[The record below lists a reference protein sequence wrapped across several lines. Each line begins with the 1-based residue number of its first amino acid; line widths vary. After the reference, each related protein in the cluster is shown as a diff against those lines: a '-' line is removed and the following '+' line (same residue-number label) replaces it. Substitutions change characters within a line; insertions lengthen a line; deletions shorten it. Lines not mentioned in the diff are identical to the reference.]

1 LDPNGVSLA
10 GLKQLLDPNDLQA
23 NSNQIGVNGQI
34 FNKGFSAI
42 LQLLQNALGK
52 DLVAAPRVICADG
65 KDSEIFIGRE
75 MRYPTT
81 YSQPVVPQNDSGQGA
96 GFILPGN
103 PGSFEPRSVGV
114 TLKVNASSTVLPT
127 AVDIK
132 IDKLE
137 VVDFSGFLDYGCE
150 INSVTLGTP
159 ETIFN
164 AGVPPEANIPSQ
176 SPYLVPVFA
185 RKSITSQI
193 RMLDGQTFAIG
204 GLLAEADQMVDD
216 SVPILGD
223 LPIAG
228 RLFRSEVSQK
238 VKNNL
243 VVFTT
248 VRIIKP
254 DGTLQFPED
263 EENPEFAQGGS
274 AEMMPSVP

>member
-1 LDPNGVSLA
+1 M
-10 GLKQLLDPNDLQA
+10 Q
-23 NSNQIGVNGQI
+23 
-34 FNKGFSAI
+34 
-42 LQLLQNALGK
+42 
-52 DLVAAPRVICADG
+52 
-65 KDSEIFIGRE
+65 
-75 MRYPTT
+75 
-81 YSQPVVPQNDSGQGA
+81 
-96 GFILPGN
+96 
-103 PGSFEPRSVGV
+103 
-114 TLKVNASSTVLPT
+114 VNASSTLLPT

-137 VVDFSGFLDYGCE
+137 VIDFSGFLNYGTV
-150 INSVTLGTP
+150 INAVSQGT
-159 ETIFN
+159 
-164 AGVPPEANIPSQ
+164 AVPAVAPAALIPSQ
-176 SPYLVPVFA
+176 SPYLVPIFA
-185 RKSITSQI
+185 KKSITSQI

-216 SVPILGD
+216 SVPILGN

-228 RLFRSEVSQK
+228 RLFRSEVSQR

>member
-1 LDPNGVSLA
+1 ML
-10 GLKQLLDPNDLQA
+10 
-23 NSNQIGVNGQI
+23 
-34 FNKGFSAI
+34 
-42 LQLLQNALGK
+42 
-52 DLVAAPRVICADG
+52 
-65 KDSEIFIGRE
+65 
-75 MRYPTT
+75 YPTT
-81 YSQPVVPQNDSGQGA
+81 YSQPVVPQNDTGQGA

-103 PGSFEPRSVGV
+103 PGSFESRDVGV
-114 TLKVNASSTVLPT
+114 TMKVNASSTVLPT

-137 VVDFSGFLDYGCE
+137 VVDFSGFLNYGTL
-150 INSVTLGTP
+150 INSVTYGEAP
-159 ETIFN
+159 SAAN
-164 AGVPPEANIPSQ
+164 PNGVPPESTVPSQ
-176 SPYLVPVFA
+176 SPYLVPIFA
-185 RKSITSQI
+185 KKSITSQI

-228 RLFRSEVSQK
+228 RFFRSEVSQK

>member
-1 LDPNGVSLA
+1 
-10 GLKQLLDPNDLQA
+10 
-23 NSNQIGVNGQI
+23 
-34 FNKGFSAI
+34 
-42 LQLLQNALGK
+42 
-52 DLVAAPRVICADG
+52 VAAPRVICADG

-103 PGSFEPRSVGV
+103 PGGFEPRSVGV

-137 VVDFSGFLDYGCE
+137 VVDFSGFLNYGTT
-150 INSVTLGTP
+150 INSVTTGTP
-159 ETIFN
+159 RTVDILTGLVTDPGE
-164 AGVPPEANIPSQ
+164 PPEAGSPSQ

-185 RKSITSQI
+185 RKSVTSQI

-228 RLFRSEVSQK
+228 RLFRSEVSQR

-263 EENPEFAQGGS
+263 EENPEFAQSGS